1 MKLDFQ
7 GKRTLVT
14 GAGKGIGR
22 EIAKT
27 LAGHGARVVAL
38 SRDPAD
44 LASLQAEMPGGCET
58 LAVDLADADATRAA
72 AERAGDVDLLVNNA
86 GIAVL
91 QPFFETT
98 PEAFDRTMAVNVRA
112 VLTVCQVVAAGM
124 IRRKTGGSIVN
135 VSSIASSIAL
145 KDHAAYCASKAA
157 LDQLTR
163 VMSLELGSHRIRVNA
178 VNPTVVMT
186 PMGRRA
192 WSDPAKGGPM
202 LARISLGRFA
212 ELEDCANVVCYLLSD
227 AAAMVHGVI
236 LPVDGGFTAT

>member
-1 MKLDFQ
+1 MKLDFT
-7 GKRTLVT
+7 GRRALVT

-22 EIAKT
+22 QIAKT
-27 LAGHGARVVAL
+27 LASHGARVVAL

-44 LASLQAEMPGGCET
+44 LASLHEEVDCET
-58 LAVDLADADATRAA
+58 LAVDLTDADATRAA
-72 AERAGDVDLLVNNA
+72 AERAGEVDLLVNNA

-91 QPFFETT
+91 QPFLETT
-98 PEAFDRTMAVNVRA
+98 PEALDRTMAVNVRA
-112 VLTVCQVVAAGM
+112 VMVVSQVVAAGM
-124 IRRKTGGSIVN
+124 VQRGRGGSIVN

-145 KDHAAYCASKAA
+145 RDHASYCASKGA

-163 VMSLELGSHRIRVNA
+163 VMALELGPHGIRVNA

-192 WSDPAKGGPM
+192 WEDPAKGAPM

-212 ELEDCANVVCYLLSD
+212 ELEDCADVVCYLLSD
-227 AAAMVHGVI
+227 AAAMIHGVT
-236 LPVDGGFTAT
+236 LPIDGGFTST

>member
-7 GKRTLVT
+7 GKRALVT

-22 EIAKT
+22 QIAKT
-27 LAGHGARVVAL
+27 LATHGARVVAL

-44 LASLQAEMPGGCET
+44 LASLREELDCET
-58 LAVDLADADATRAA
+58 LAADLTDAAGARAA

-86 GIAVL
+86 GIALL
-91 QPFFETT
+91 QPFLETT
-98 PEAFDRTMAVNVRA
+98 PEAFDQTMAVNVRA
-112 VLTVCQVVAAGM
+112 VMIVSQVLAAGM
-124 IRRKTGGSIVN
+124 IRRGNGGSIVN
-135 VSSIASSIAL
+135 VSSIASSVAL
-145 KDHAAYCASKAA
+145 RDHAAYCASKAA

-163 VMSLELGSHRIRVNA
+163 VMALELGPHRIRVNA

-202 LARISLGRFA
+202 LARISLGRFL
-212 ELEDCANVVCYLLSD
+212 ELEDCADVICYLLSD
-227 AAAMVHGVI
+227 AAAMVHGVA
-236 LPVDGGFTAT
+236 LPIDGGFTST